1 MFMCNRYIDYNVK
14 ITSLEIVNVLIHVE
28 AEFTMSGKLTQFSSE
43 IVKKMWQF
51 IGFCFSLHFNL
62 IKFTRSK
69 QKFPVF

>member
-43 IVKKMWQF
+43 IVAVYWILF
-51 IGFCFSLHFNL
+51 
-62 IKFTRSK
+62 
-69 QKFPVF
+69 